1 MKLSTIKGDR
11 VLDVIA
17 DLIVPLSNLA
27 QDKAVAN
34 LFRKQKLPQNTDKT
48 AYAVARLKKYV
59 PSILKNHKAD
69 VVAIM
74 ATLSEKTPD
83 AYAAEMTI
91 PSLLSDVVDL
101 INDPDFAALFFEQV
115 SQTTSGSASV
125 TTEAPTASE
134 PL

>member
-27 QDKAVAN
+27 QDEDVVS
-34 LFRKQKLPQNTDKT
+34 LFRIQKLPPYMDRT
-48 AYAVARLKKYV
+48 AFAVARLKECA
-59 PSILKNHKAD
+59 PRILKNHKAD

-83 AYAAEMTI
+83 AYASEMTI

-101 INDPDFAALFFEQV
+101 INDPDFGALFFEQV

-125 TTEAPTASE
+125 TTEAPTPSE